1 MMIKS
6 LEIKMKIKSASS
18 DWLLVSTNPL
28 PLILSRNFLSPIL
41 CFPRLCPSLPL
52 LFARSCRPFLCPPSR
67 AVLTMTSPEE
77 FVFRCSNITGNPA
90 AAATNSCVEL
100 DLGTQSGPNSASSP
114 PGDLPQVILLGVLA
128 GILSILTA
136 GGNLLVMLSFRVE
149 RQLRTVSNYFLLSL
163 AVADLLIGV
172 ISMPLYT
179 VSSLLGRWPLPH
191 YICDLWLSLDYTM
204 SNASVANLLVIS
216 IDRYLSVTRPL
227 SYRIKRTPR
236 RAAVMIAGAWIVSS
250 ITWTP
255 WIYAWPYI
263 EGQRKVPH
271 DMCYIQFLQSNTV
284 LTIVT
289 AVVAFYLPVTI
300 MTVLYLRIYNETRN
314 RRRDLARLQPHQV
327 HNSKSGGSCSSSYHL
342 TGSASGSSS
351 CQTSGRRQRLRQLH
365 TVSFSFS
372 QSETD
377 TSLTATAA
385 GLAVS
390 SPPPPSDSSDG
401 AKAGGEEEEEEVW
414 VLREDSLLFNKTN
427 NNNNNS
433 QRKPTTAN
441 ATDNQDANG
450 DTSVLPS
457 SPSAT
462 TDEPDGLSLSGSR
475 RCRRVKTRGSRSGR
489 KESKNESKAAKTL
502 SAILL
507 AFVITWTPY
516 NIFTVMNAFGKE
528 GDKLIS
534 DMLYSIGE

>member
-1 MMIKS
+1 
-6 LEIKMKIKSASS
+6 
-18 DWLLVSTNPL
+18 
-28 PLILSRNFLSPIL
+28 
-41 CFPRLCPSLPL
+41 
-52 LFARSCRPFLCPPSR
+52 
-67 AVLTMTSPEE
+67 
-77 FVFRCSNITGNPA
+77 
-90 AAATNSCVEL
+90 
-100 DLGTQSGPNSASSP
+100 
-114 PGDLPQVILLGVLA
+114 
-128 GILSILTA
+128 
-136 GGNLLVMLSFRVE
+136 MLSFRVE

-204 SNASVANLLVIS
+204 SNASVANLLIIS

-289 AVVAFYLPVTI
+289 AVMAFYLPVTI

-314 RRRDLARLQPHQV
+314 RRRDLLRLQPHHG
-327 HNSKSGGSCSSSYHL
+327 HNNKSAGSCSSYHL
-342 TGSASGSSS
+342 TGSASGTSS
-351 CQTSGRRQRLRQLH
+351 CQTTGRRQRLRQQH

-390 SPPPPSDSSDG
+390 PPPPSDSSDG
-401 AKAGGEEEEEEVW
+401 AKGGAEEEEEEVW
-414 VLREDSLLFNKTN
+414 VLREDSLFFKNNAHN
-427 NNNNNS
+427 NNKSQKKGSNS
-433 QRKPTTAN
+433 S
-441 ATDNQDANG
+441 DNQENG
-450 DTSVLPS
+450 DTAAP
-457 SPSAT
+457 SPSAAS
-462 TDEPDGLSLSGSR
+462 DDADGHSLGGSR
-475 RCRRVKTRGSRSGR
+475 RSRRPNKRGSRSGR

-516 NIFTVMNAFGKE
+516 NIFTVMNAFGSE
-528 GDKLIS
+528 DDKLIS
-534 DMLYSIGE
+534 DMVYSIGKSERGFSEHGGIRREKLF